1 MIYFDNNATT
11 PISAK
16 VLERMIPCFTTYYG
30 NASSKTHAAG
40 WQADELVKIARSQV
54 ANAIGADDQEI
65 IFTSG
70 ATESITLALEIIAE
84 NYASKGK
91 HIISCVTE
99 HKAMLDGLQKLEK
112 KGFAISLLP
121 VNSDGNIDIEAL
133 ESEIRPDT
141 IAVCLMHANNETG
154 LIHPVEKIGQ
164 ICKKHQT
171 LFISDCTQSAGKI
184 SVNVKAMKMAM
195 ACFSAHKFHGPKGIG
210 ALYIS
215 RKSPRVATHL
225 SKTEGG
231 HESGLRSGTL
241 NVPGIVGMGAAINE
255 YHEQVET
262 RMNTLMEMRDYFET
276 ELKNTFKVIIHCKN
290 KIRLPNTSNICFLDY
305 DHTTLIKKLPEIAFS
320 TGSACSNMSNSP
332 SHVLEA
338 MNAIASNTVRF
349 SFGFQNTLEEV
360 KSAIEY
366 MKKQLK

>member
-16 VLERMIPCFTTYYG
+16 VLERMMPCFTFYYG

-40 WQADELVKIARSQV
+40 WQADELVKISRAQV

-70 ATESITLALEIIAE
+70 ATESIMLALEIISE

-99 HKAMLDGLQKLEK
+99 HKAMLDGLLKLEK
-112 KGFAISLLP
+112 KGFEINLLP

-133 ESEIRPDT
+133 ESAIRPDT

-164 ICKKHQT
+164 ICEKYQT
-171 LFISDCTQSAGKI
+171 LFISDCTQTAGKI
-184 SVNVKAMKMAM
+184 SVEVKTMKMAM

-210 ALYIS
+210 ALFIS
-215 RKSPRVATHL
+215 RKYPRVTVNR
-225 SKTEGG
+225 SKTVGG

-241 NVPGIVGMGAAINE
+241 NVPGIVGMGAALNE
-255 YHEQVET
+255 YHEQAIK
-262 RMNTLMEMRDYFET
+262 RMNTLLDMRDYFET
-276 ELKNTFKVIIHCKN
+276 EIKNNFNVKIHCEN
-290 KIRLPNTSNICFLDY
+290 VNRLPNTSNICFRDF
-305 DHTTLIKKLPEIAFS
+305 DHATLIKKLPEIAFS
-320 TGSACSNMSNSP
+320 TGSACSSSSNKP
-332 SHVLEA
+332 SHVLIA

-349 SFGFQNTLEEV
+349 SFGSQNTLEEV

-366 MKKQLK
+366 MKIKLQ